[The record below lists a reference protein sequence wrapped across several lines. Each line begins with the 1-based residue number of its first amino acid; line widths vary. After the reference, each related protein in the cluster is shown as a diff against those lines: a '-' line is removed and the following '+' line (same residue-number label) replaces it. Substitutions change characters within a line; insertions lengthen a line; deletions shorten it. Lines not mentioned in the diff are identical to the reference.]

1 MTDSSKVALLGL
13 DRAELTSLVESLGEP
28 AYRGQQLRDAIYR
41 QRVEAVEEISTLSQ
55 SLRGKLTEKGVS
67 VGLPRIAQRFVSQ
80 DGTVRY
86 LVALAD
92 GQSVETVWM
101 PEGDGGEAG
110 DGSEAGELAERFAES
125 DSSGTSGARAPIE
138 KQEPIEALKRCAT
151 QKLTDQTPDRK
162 QEQEPGWR
170 QEQKPERG
178 REEKQKS
185 GCGQEQIRD
194 RGQQDSDRGQ
204 QHDSDQRQG
213 QRYGSDQRQS
223 QRRVQGQNQGR
234 STICISSQVGCAVDC
249 QFCLTALLG
258 VKRNLSSGEIVGQ
271 VCAVLKDQQ
280 VSPPEDR
287 INLVFMGM
295 GEPFL
300 NYENFVKAA
309 RLLVEEVG
317 IAERR
322 MTVSTA
328 GIVPR
333 IHDFGAEKIR
343 PKLAISLN
351 ASNDA
356 LRTRLMPL
364 NKKWNLEMLMAA
376 AKEYPLRTREWI
388 TFEYV
393 LLGGVNDGPENA
405 REVVELLRGMRC
417 KVNLIALNPGPGI
430 EFATP
435 DRERVVEFQKILRE
449 SGVPAYVRR
458 PRGRDIYAACGQL
471 KRTVEIATAPAQ

>member
-1 MTDSSKVALLGL
+1 MADGSQVELLGM
-13 DRAELTSLVESLGEP
+13 DRAELGSLVEGLGERD
-28 AYRGQQLRDAIYR
+28 YRAKQLLEAVYR
-41 QRVEAVEEISTLSQ
+41 QRVESIDEISTLSQ
-55 SLRGKLTEKGVS
+55 GLRARLAEKGVS
-67 VGLPRIAQRFVSQ
+67 VGSPRIEQRFVSQ

-86 LVALAD
+86 LIGFGD

-110 DGSEAGELAERFAES
+110 DGSEAGDLAEQFVELNP
-125 DSSGTSGARAPIE
+125 SGADDRLENGESIA
-138 KQEPIEALKRCAT
+138 ALKRGAT
-151 QKLTDQTPDRK
+151 
-162 QEQEPGWR
+162 
-170 QEQKPERG
+170 QKPERG
-178 REEKQKS
+178 KRPT
-185 GCGQEQIRD
+185 
-194 RGQQDSDRGQ
+194 
-204 QHDSDQRQG
+204 QG
-213 QRYGSDQRQS
+213 QS
-223 QRRVQGQNQGR
+223 QGR

-258 VKRNLSSGEIVGQ
+258 VKRNLTAGEIVGQ
-271 VCAVLKDQQ
+271 VCAVLKDQG

-309 RLLVEEVG
+309 RLLAEEVG

-333 IHDFGAEKIR
+333 INDFGGEKIR

-351 ASNDA
+351 ASNDEM
-356 LRTRLMPL
+356 RTRLMPL

-376 AKEYPLRTREWI
+376 ARAYPLRPREWI

-393 LLGGVNDGPENA
+393 LLGDVNEGPENA
-405 REVVELLRGMRC
+405 KEVVELLRGMKC

-430 EFATP
+430 DFSTP
-435 DRERVVEFQKILRE
+435 DAARVAAFQTILRE
-449 SGVPAYVRR
+449 AGIPAFVRR

-471 KRTVEIATAPAQ
+471 KRTVEIATSPAP